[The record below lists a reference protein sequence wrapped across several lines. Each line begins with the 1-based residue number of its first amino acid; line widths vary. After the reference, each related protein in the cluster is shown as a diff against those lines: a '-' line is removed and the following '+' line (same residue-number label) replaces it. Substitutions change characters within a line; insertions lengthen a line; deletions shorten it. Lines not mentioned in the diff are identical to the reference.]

1 MSWQGAGLHPYREA
15 LQTVNGTLKTTV
27 KEKTSLL
34 RVNVTKNLN
43 LSVLQESETLRTLR
57 HMVEVK
63 EICMSDSSA
72 KINT

>member
-1 MSWQGAGLHPYREA
+1 M
-15 LQTVNGTLKTTV
+15 
-27 KEKTSLL
+27 L
-34 RVNVTKNLN
+34 RVNVTKNVN
-43 LSVLQESETLRTLR
+43 LSILQERETLRTLR